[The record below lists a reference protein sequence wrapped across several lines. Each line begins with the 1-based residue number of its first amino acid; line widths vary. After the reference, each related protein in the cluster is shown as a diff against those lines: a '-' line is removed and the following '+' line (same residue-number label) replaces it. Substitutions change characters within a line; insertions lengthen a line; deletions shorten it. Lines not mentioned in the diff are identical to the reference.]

1 MSDGDS
7 ESVIDDDVEGEDV
20 PVREEL
26 SVRDCD
32 FESDSDEV
40 TDSDDVCVSLELVV
54 LESLGDLDVDAVPKV
69 SVSVALAVEDSDM
82 E

>member
-1 MSDGDS
+1 M
-7 ESVIDDDVEGEDV
+7 
-20 PVREEL
+20 REEL

-69 SVSVALAVEDSDM
+69 SVSVALAVEDSETDGVSDM

>member
-1 MSDGDS
+1 MRD
-7 ESVIDDDVEGEDV
+7 
-20 PVREEL
+20 EL

-32 FESDSDEV
+32 LESDSDEV
-40 TDSDDVCVSLELVV
+40 TDSDDVCVSLELAV

-69 SVSVALAVEDSDM
+69 SVSVALAVEDSETDGVSDM

>member
-1 MSDGDS
+1 M
-7 ESVIDDDVEGEDV
+7 
-20 PVREEL
+20 REEL

-32 FESDSDEV
+32 LESDSDEL
-40 TDSDDVCVSLELVV
+40 TDSDDVCVSLELAV

-69 SVSVALAVEDSDM
+69 SVSVALAVEDSETDGVSDM

>member
-1 MSDGDS
+1 M
-7 ESVIDDDVEGEDV
+7 
-20 PVREEL
+20 REEL

-40 TDSDDVCVSLELVV
+40 TDSDDVCVSLELAV

-69 SVSVALAVEDSDM
+69 SVSVALAVEDSETDGVSDM